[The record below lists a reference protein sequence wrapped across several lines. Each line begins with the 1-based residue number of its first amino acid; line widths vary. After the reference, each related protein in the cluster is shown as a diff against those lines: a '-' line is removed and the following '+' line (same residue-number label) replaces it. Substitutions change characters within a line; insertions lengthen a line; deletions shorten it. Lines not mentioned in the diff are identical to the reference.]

1 MALSDTLVRLAAPPV
16 MASLGASWR
25 VRIHAG
31 ERRSRLLEKGEPFIY
46 LLWHETLLPL
56 LWVHRDQGIA
66 IIVSQGREGRYLSDY
81 ASGVG
86 YTLLQGS
93 SSRGGARALLGA
105 VRALASGRQVA
116 ITPDGPRG
124 PRREMKGGV
133 VLAAERS
140 GAWILPLHC
149 VAGKAWRLGS
159 WDRMVVPKPMS
170 SLLVGYGEPF
180 RIVRGSEGL
189 EQGMRRCD
197 EAMRSLEREL
207 AAG

>member
-1 MALSDTLVRLAAPPV
+1 MMVHGTLVRLLAPPV
-16 MASLGASWR
+16 MASLGSSWR
-25 VRIHAG
+25 VQVHAG
-31 ERRSRLLEKGEPFIY
+31 ERRNRLIEAREPFIY

-56 LWVHRDQGIA
+56 LWVHRHQGIA

-81 ASGVG
+81 ASGIG

-105 VRALASGRQVA
+105 VRALATGTPVA

-133 VLAAERS
+133 VRAAERS

-149 VAGKAWRLGS
+149 AAGRSWRLSS
-159 WDRMVVPKPMS
+159 WDRMLVPKPMS
-170 SLLVGYGEPF
+170 SLVVGYGEPF
-180 RIVRGSEGL
+180 RIAPGSGTM
-189 EQGMRRCD
+189 EQGMQQCD

-207 AAG
+207 TER